1 MWVGRGGGGGTKKVG
16 VFITNIRYLPVGN
29 FIFITNNYYTQR
41 RGTMNHQNYA
51 PSHKLLGA
59 GVLFTIFAA
68 AVLDLT
74 RDLRAFVTTPS
85 NTSEGVAEFPN
96 VPNEVASNGCK
107 QLGLPQLGIPLS
119 PRAYE
124 MDRGVTSNLVMGVL
138 NYDIHPPLHMALP
151 RSVSGRID
159 KKTGRFSRAGN
170 SDNTYERA
178 ASSKPEDGIF
188 IDVGGWVGDS
198 SLPSAALGIDTYVF
212 EPVRSNANYI
222 HYSLL
227 ANDCSVSE
235 HLTIVNALVGD
246 KNSASESVY
255 VTARADNAA
264 ANKEQATIN
273 VGESEGDFEQPVE
286 MITLDSFF
294 PAGTK
299 VQNLKID
306 VQGFELHV
314 LRGAERILRENK
326 GTLQLRFE
334 YNEKLLNAAGT
345 NPKDILD
352 FMKGLGY
359 EVIKSGGDVDMK

>member
-1 MWVGRGGGGGTKKVG
+1 MGH
-16 VFITNIRYLPVGN
+16 YALP
-29 FIFITNNYYTQR
+29 
-41 RGTMNHQNYA
+41 
-51 PSHKLLGA
+51 HKLLGA

-85 NTSEGVAEFPN
+85 KTSEGVAEFSK
-96 VPNEVASNGCK
+96 VPNEVAPNGCK
-107 QLGLPQLGIPLS
+107 RLGLPQPGTSIPLS
-119 PRAYE
+119 PGAYE
-124 MDRGVTSNLVMGVL
+124 MDRGVTSNIVMGIL
-138 NYDIHPPLHMALP
+138 DKDIHPPLHMALP
-151 RSVSGRID
+151 RSISSRID
-159 KKTGRFSRAGN
+159 KKTGRFGRAGN

-178 ASSKPEDGIF
+178 ASSKAEDGIF

-255 VTARADNAA
+255 VTSRADNAA
-264 ANKEQATIN
+264 ANKEQATMN
-273 VGESEGDFEQPVE
+273 VGESEGDFEQPIE
-286 MITLDSFF
+286 MITLDTFF

-314 LRGAERILRENK
+314 LRGAERLLRENK
-326 GTLQLRFE
+326 GLLQLRFE

-345 NPKDILD
+345 NPEDVLD